1 MLARLALSL
10 LLCIGIAAPAQ
21 AQTQSTI
28 FGAAFAGPAAPASLF
43 AISPSNGSA
52 SLIGSIGFNQVGG
65 IDFGPDGRLYG
76 VAVVAGAA
84 TLITINTTTGAG
96 TVVGSLGIGGAAAQ
110 DIAFRP
116 SDGTL
121 FAYIQGNIFTIN
133 RDTGVATLVGSTG
146 GFPDGNAIA
155 FSSGTLLLG
164 NTQGGT
170 NGSLQSVNQT
180 TGAVTP
186 IVNFTFGPG
195 FTPANNSRTAAMKF
209 DPTTGALLAAV
220 VEGNGAAVR
229 FLGVVDPATGIVTD
243 IGPTVAGLDA
253 IAIRS
258 AGVGVVPTLSEWS
271 LIALFAMIFGL
282 ALVPL
287 SRMRNQAS

>member
-10 LLCIGIAAPAQ
+10 LLCMGIAAPSQAQ
-21 AQTQSTI
+21 AQSTI
-28 FGAAFAGPAAPASLF
+28 FGSAFAGPATSASLF
-43 AISPSNGSA
+43 AINPTNGSA
-52 SLIGSIGFNQVGG
+52 SLIGPIGFNQVGAL
-65 IDFGPDGRLYG
+65 DFGPDDRLYG
-76 VAVVAGAA
+76 IAVVAGAA
-84 TLITINTTTGAG
+84 TLIVINTATGAG
-96 TVVGSLGIGGAAAQ
+96 TVVGALGVAGAAQ
-110 DIAFRP
+110 DMAFRP

-121 FAYIQGNIFTIN
+121 FAYIQGIIYTVN
-133 RDTGVATLVGSTG
+133 RDTGAATLVGSTG

-180 TGAVTP
+180 TAAVTP
-186 IVNFTFGPG
+186 IVNFTYGPG

-209 DPTTGALLAAV
+209 DPTTGALFAAI

-229 FLGVVDPATGIVTD
+229 FLGVVDPVTGVVTD
-243 IGPTVAGLDA
+243 IGTTVAGLDG

-258 AGVGVVPTLSEWS
+258 ARGDGIPTLSEWS
-271 LIALFAMIFGL
+271 LIALFATILGI

-287 SRMRNQAS
+287 SRGRRAAI